1 MASLYELTNPET
13 IIKLIEAVYIHR
25 HEQDLRQEEETYR
38 MLVEIVRSPELFK
51 ALTGSTLKGDCD
63 PALDKLDPEKRK
75 RLKHLE
81 KLEQSGFDVELLK
94 ERLLDNKDEELMEDH
109 ANQKN

>member
-1 MASLYELTNPET
+1 
-13 IIKLIEAVYIHR
+13 
-25 HEQDLRQEEETYR
+25 

-81 KLEQSGFDVELLK
+81 KLE
-94 ERLLDNKDEELMEDH
+94 
-109 ANQKN
+109 